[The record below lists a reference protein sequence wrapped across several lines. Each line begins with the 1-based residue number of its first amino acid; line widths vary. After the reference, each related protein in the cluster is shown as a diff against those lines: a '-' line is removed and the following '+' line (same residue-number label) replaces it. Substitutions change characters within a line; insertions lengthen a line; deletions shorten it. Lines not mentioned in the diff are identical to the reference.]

1 MLAACALLL
10 GLGVPSAQAAEEYPT
25 WSEVQAARSSEQAT
39 ADQVTRITS
48 LISGLSAEVE
58 AATALAL
65 QRADEHAAAVDALDE
80 ATGELQ
86 ALESKAER
94 AQADAD
100 EAKRQVGQLVAQ
112 LARSGGGGDVSLRLF
127 TSGGE
132 DADALLARMGTATKL
147 ADRQDT
153 AFTAAVTSARTAASL
168 GKQASVAKEALAVL
182 AADAEAK
189 LQEASAAQ
197 ARADQ
202 ALAEQEARSS
212 ELQAQLTTLRDSRIS
227 VEEGFAIG
235 ERKRQEEAAAEARRQ
250 ADARA
255 AAAAAAAARE
265 RRRATAG
272 QRPPPAVLGGQP
284 SSSGWTMPI
293 RSYGSYQSYGM
304 RLHPIL
310 GYWRLHAGD
319 DFGAG
324 CGTPIYATAA
334 GTVQFAGGSSGFGN
348 AITLNHGGG
357 VTSVYG
363 HMYSYGVMVR
373 TGQTVQAA
381 SRSARSA
388 ARASAPAATST
399 SRSGRA
405 ASRPR
410 PCRSSATAASDPPTT
425 RGASMTGGATH
436 DGAHAAR
443 RAGRGPAGDLRAVR
457 RPARGPPGHGLPA

>member
-255 AAAAAAAARE
+255 AAAAAAAANAAARS
-265 RRRATAG
+265 RRSAMSW
-272 QRPPPAVLGGQP
+272 AV
-284 SSSGWTMPI
+284 
-293 RSYGSYQSYGM
+293 
-304 RLHPIL
+304 
-310 GYWRLHAGD
+310 A
-319 DFGAG
+319 
-324 CGTPIYATAA
+324 AA
-334 GTVQFAGGSSGFGN
+334 GSKPR
-348 AITLNHGGG
+348 
-357 VTSVYG
+357 YG
-363 HMYSYGVMVR
+363 I
-373 TGQTVQAA
+373 
-381 SRSARSA
+381 
-388 ARASAPAATST
+388 
-399 SRSGRA
+399 
-405 ASRPR
+405 
-410 PCRSSATAASDPPTT
+410 
-425 RGASMTGGATH
+425 
-436 DGAHAAR
+436 
-443 RAGRGPAGDLRAVR
+443 GRGFRTFAL
-457 RPARGPPGHGLPA
+457 HSK

>member
-1 MLAACALLL
+1 M

-39 ADQVTRITS
+39 AEQVTRITS
-48 LISGLSAEVE
+48 LISGLAAEVE
-58 AATALAL
+58 AANALAL
-65 QRADEHAAAVDALDE
+65 QRADEHAAAVDELDR

-86 ALESKAER
+86 ALQSKAER

-100 EAKRQVGQLVAQ
+100 EAKRQVGRLVAQ
-112 LARSGGGGDVSLRLF
+112 LARSGGGGGDVSLRLL

-132 DADALLARMGTATKL
+132 DADALLSRMGTATKV

-153 AFTAAVTSARTAASL
+153 AFTAAVTAARTAESL
-168 GKQASVAKEALAVL
+168 GKQASVAKDALAVL

-202 ALAEQEARSS
+202 ALAEQQARSS

-227 VEEGFAIG
+227 VEEGYAIG

-255 AAAAAAAARE
+255 AAAAAAAA
-265 RRRATAG
+265 ANAAA
-272 QRPPPAVLGGQP
+272 RPPANAPRPPSSGGQP
-284 SSSGWTMPI
+284 SASGWTMPI

-324 CGTPIYATAA
+324 CGTPIYATAS

-373 TGQTVQAA
+373 TGQTVQAGQQIGA
-381 SRSARSA
+381 VGSAGLSTGCHLHFEIRQGGV
-388 ARASAPAATST
+388 ATS
-399 SRSGRA
+399 
-405 ASRPR
+405 PM
-410 PCRSSATAASDPPTT
+410 PF
-425 RGASMTGGATH
+425 
-436 DGAHAAR
+436 
-443 RAGRGPAGDLRAVR
+443 LRA
-457 RPARGPPGHGLPA
+457 RGV

>member
-1 MLAACALLL
+1 MRHAISRTARTSRPAVRRPRNATAPRLRVAATLAASALLL

-80 ATGELQ
+80 ATGELE

-94 AQADAD
+94 AQSDAD
-100 EAKRQVGQLVAQ
+100 DAKRQVGQLVAQ

-168 GKQASVAKEALAVL
+168 GKQASVAKEALAAL

-255 AAAAAAAARE
+255 AAAAAAAA
-265 RRRATAG
+265 ANAAA
-272 QRPPPAVLGGQP
+272 RPPANAPRPPSSGGQP

-373 TGQTVQAA
+373 TGQTVQAGQQIGA
-381 SRSARSA
+381 VGSAGLSTGCHLHFEIRQGGV
-388 ARASAPAATST
+388 ATS
-399 SRSGRA
+399 
-405 ASRPR
+405 PM
-410 PCRSSATAASDPPTT
+410 PF
-425 RGASMTGGATH
+425 
-436 DGAHAAR
+436 
-443 RAGRGPAGDLRAVR
+443 LRA
-457 RPARGPPGHGLPA
+457 RGV

>member
-1 MLAACALLL
+1 MLAASGLLI

-25 WSEVQAARSSEQAT
+25 WSEVQAARSSEQGT

-48 LISGLSAEVE
+48 LISGLAGEVE

-80 ATGELQ
+80 ATGKAQ
-86 ALESKAER
+86 ALETKADKARTE
-94 AQADAD
+94 ADD
-100 EAKRQVGQLVAQ
+100 AKRQVGQLVAQ
-112 LARSGGGGDVSLRLF
+112 LARRGGGDVSLRLF
-127 TSGGE
+127 ASGE

-153 AFTAAVTSARTAASL
+153 AFTNAVTAARTAESL
-168 GKQASVAKEALAVL
+168 GKQAAVAKDALAAL

-250 ADARA
+250 AEARA
-255 AAAAAAAARE
+255 AAAAAAAA
-265 RRRATAG
+265 ANAAA
-272 QRPPPAVLGGQP
+272 RPPANAPRPPSAGGAP
-284 SSSGWTMPI
+284 SASGWTMPI
-293 RSYGSYQSYGM
+293 RSYGSYQSFGM
-304 RLHPIL
+304 RLHPIAKV
-310 GYWRLHAGD
+310 WRLHAGD

-373 TGQTVQAA
+373 TGQTVQAGQQIGA
-381 SRSARSA
+381 VGNDGYSTGCHLHFEIRQGGV
-388 ARASAPAATST
+388 ATSPMPFL
-399 SRSGRA
+399 R
-405 ASRPR
+405 
-410 PCRSSATAASDPPTT
+410 
-425 RGASMTGGATH
+425 
-436 DGAHAAR
+436 
-443 RAGRGPAGDLRAVR
+443 GRGV
-457 RPARGPPGHGLPA
+457 

>member
-1 MLAACALLL
+1 MAASGLLL

-39 ADQVTRITS
+39 TDQVTRITS

-65 QRADEHAAAVDALDE
+65 QRSDEHAAAVDALDE
-80 ATGELQ
+80 ATGELE
-86 ALESKAER
+86 ALQTKAEK
-94 AQADAD
+94 AQAEAD
-100 EAKRQVGQLVAQ
+100 DAKRQVGQLVAQ

-153 AFTAAVTSARTAASL
+153 AFTAAVTSARTAESL
-168 GKQASVAKEALAVL
+168 GKQASVAKEALAAL

-250 ADARA
+250 AEARA
-255 AAAAAAAARE
+255 AAAAAAAA
-265 RRRATAG
+265 ANAAA
-272 QRPPPAVLGGQP
+272 RPPANAPRPPSSGGQ
-284 SSSGWTMPI
+284 SASGWTMPI

-373 TGQTVQAA
+373 TGQTVQAGQQIGA
-381 SRSARSA
+381 VGSAGLSTGCHLHFEIRQGGV
-388 ARASAPAATST
+388 ATSPMPFL
-399 SRSGRA
+399 RN
-405 ASRPR
+405 
-410 PCRSSATAASDPPTT
+410 
-425 RGASMTGGATH
+425 RG
-436 DGAHAAR
+436 
-443 RAGRGPAGDLRAVR
+443 V
-457 RPARGPPGHGLPA
+457 

>member
-1 MLAACALLL
+1 MLAASGLLI

-48 LISGLSAEVE
+48 LISGLAGEVE

-80 ATGELQ
+80 ATGKAQ
-86 ALESKAER
+86 ALETKADKARTE
-94 AQADAD
+94 ADD
-100 EAKRQVGQLVAQ
+100 AKRQVGQLVAQ
-112 LARSGGGGDVSLRLF
+112 LARRGGGDVSLRLF
-127 TSGGE
+127 ASGE

-153 AFTAAVTSARTAASL
+153 AFTNAVTAARTAESL
-168 GKQASVAKEALAVL
+168 GKQAAVAKDALAAL

-250 ADARA
+250 AEARA
-255 AAAAAAAARE
+255 AAAAAAAA
-265 RRRATAG
+265 ANAAA
-272 QRPPPAVLGGQP
+272 RPPANAPRPPSAGGAP
-284 SSSGWTMPI
+284 SASGWTMPI
-293 RSYGSYQSYGM
+293 RSYGSYQSFGM
-304 RLHPIL
+304 RLHPIAKV
-310 GYWRLHAGD
+310 WRLHAGD

-373 TGQTVQAA
+373 TGQTVQAGQQIGA
-381 SRSARSA
+381 VGNDGYSTGCHLHFEIRQGGV
-388 ARASAPAATST
+388 ATSPMPFL
-399 SRSGRA
+399 R
-405 ASRPR
+405 
-410 PCRSSATAASDPPTT
+410 
-425 RGASMTGGATH
+425 
-436 DGAHAAR
+436 
-443 RAGRGPAGDLRAVR
+443 GRGV
-457 RPARGPPGHGLPA
+457 

>member
-1 MLAACALLL
+1 MAAALAASGLLL

-48 LISGLSAEVE
+48 LISGLAAEVD
-58 AATALAL
+58 AAAALAL

-100 EAKRQVGQLVAQ
+100 QAKRQVGQLVAQ

-132 DADALLARMGTATKL
+132 DADALLSRMGTATKL

-168 GKQASVAKEALAVL
+168 GKQASVAKEALAAL

-202 ALAEQEARSS
+202 ALAEQETRSS

-235 ERKRQEEAAAEARRQ
+235 ERKRQEAAAAEARRR
-250 ADARA
+250 AEA
-255 AAAAAAAARE
+255 AAAAAAANA
-265 RRRATAG
+265 AA
-272 QRPPPAVLGGQP
+272 RPPANAPRPPSSGGQP
-284 SSSGWTMPI
+284 SASGWTMPI
-293 RSYGSYQSYGM
+293 RSYGFYQSYGM
-304 RLHPIL
+304 RLHPIAKV
-310 GYWRLHAGD
+310 WRLHAGD
-319 DFGAG
+319 DFGTG
-324 CGTPIYATAA
+324 CGTPIYAAAA

-373 TGQTVQAA
+373 TGQTVQAGQQIGA
-381 SRSARSA
+381 VGNAGYSTGCHLHFEIRQGGV
-388 ARASAPAATST
+388 ATS
-399 SRSGRA
+399 
-405 ASRPR
+405 PM
-410 PCRSSATAASDPPTT
+410 PF
-425 RGASMTGGATH
+425 
-436 DGAHAAR
+436 
-443 RAGRGPAGDLRAVR
+443 LRA
-457 RPARGPPGHGLPA
+457 RGV

>member
-1 MLAACALLL
+1 MVVFLRISATVEPTALHRRRRGPPISRIARTSRRAATRLAGRTAPRLRIAAVLAASGLLL
-10 GLGVPSAQAAEEYPT
+10 GVGVPSAQAAEEYPT
-25 WSEVQAARSSEQAT
+25 WSEVQSARSSEQAT
-39 ADQVTRITS
+39 ADQVTRITG
-48 LISGLSAEVE
+48 LIAGLSAEVE
-58 AATALAL
+58 QATALAL

-80 ATGELQ
+80 ATGKLEALQ
-86 ALESKAER
+86 SKAEE

-100 EAKRQVGQLVAQ
+100 QAKRQVGQLVAQ
-112 LARSGGGGDVSLRLF
+112 LARNGGGDVSLRLF

-153 AFTAAVTSARTAASL
+153 AFTSAVTTARTAESL
-168 GKQASVAKEALAVL
+168 GKQASVAKEALAGL
-182 AADAEAK
+182 AAVAEAK
-189 LQEASAAQ
+189 LQEASEAQ

-227 VEEGFAIG
+227 VEEGYAIG
-235 ERKRQEEAAAEARRQ
+235 ERKRQEAAAAEARKQ
-250 ADARA
+250 AEARA
-255 AAAAAAAARE
+255 AAAAAAAA
-265 RRRATAG
+265 ANAAA
-272 QRPPPAVLGGQP
+272 RPPANAPRPPSSGAQP

-373 TGQTVQAA
+373 TGQSVQAGQQIGA
-381 SRSARSA
+381 VGSAGLSTGCHLHFEIRQGGV
-388 ARASAPAATST
+388 ATSPMPFL
-399 SRSGRA
+399 RN
-405 ASRPR
+405 
-410 PCRSSATAASDPPTT
+410 
-425 RGASMTGGATH
+425 RG
-436 DGAHAAR
+436 
-443 RAGRGPAGDLRAVR
+443 V
-457 RPARGPPGHGLPA
+457 

>member
-1 MLAACALLL
+1 MLAASGLLI

-25 WSEVQAARSSEQAT
+25 WSEVQAARSSEQGT

-48 LISGLSAEVE
+48 LISGLAGEVE

-80 ATGELQ
+80 ATGKAQ
-86 ALESKAER
+86 ALETKADKARTE
-94 AQADAD
+94 ADD
-100 EAKRQVGQLVAQ
+100 AKRQVGQLVAQ
-112 LARSGGGGDVSLRLF
+112 LARRGGGDVSLRLF
-127 TSGGE
+127 ASGE

-153 AFTAAVTSARTAASL
+153 AFTNAVTAARTAESL
-168 GKQASVAKEALAVL
+168 GKQAAVAKDALAAL

-250 ADARA
+250 AEARA
-255 AAAAAAAARE
+255 AAAAAAAA
-265 RRRATAG
+265 ANAAA
-272 QRPPPAVLGGQP
+272 RPPANAPRPPSAGGAP
-284 SSSGWTMPI
+284 SASGWTMPI

-304 RLHPIL
+304 RLHPIAKV
-310 GYWRLHAGD
+310 WRLHAGD

-373 TGQTVQAA
+373 TGQTVQAGQQIGA
-381 SRSARSA
+381 VGNDGYSTGCHLHFEIRQGGV
-388 ARASAPAATST
+388 ATSPMPFL
-399 SRSGRA
+399 R
-405 ASRPR
+405 
-410 PCRSSATAASDPPTT
+410 
-425 RGASMTGGATH
+425 
-436 DGAHAAR
+436 
-443 RAGRGPAGDLRAVR
+443 GRGV
-457 RPARGPPGHGLPA
+457 